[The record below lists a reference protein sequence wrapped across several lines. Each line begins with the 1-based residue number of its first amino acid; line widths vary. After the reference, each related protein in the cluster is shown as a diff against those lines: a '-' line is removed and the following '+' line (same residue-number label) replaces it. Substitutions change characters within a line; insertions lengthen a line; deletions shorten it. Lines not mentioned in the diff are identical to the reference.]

1 MADRTKSATAGG
13 LGRIAQELPT
23 DRLVSEAQNL
33 LGALGERALSMATD
47 KVGEATARLTDLV
60 DNDGSDGAKAGLRGA
75 KELAEGKSPLKAAVG
90 AGLTGVKEKVKGTLT
105 GGKGGGGGGGK
116 KQLKLTN
123 IVEDVDVGVP
133 LRVAYDQWT
142 QFGDFPGFMK
152 KVETVEQEEDEKL
165 NWKAQVFWSHRS
177 WQATIIEQVPD
188 ELILWESSGE
198 KGRVDGAVTFHEIT
212 PTLTKILVVLQYHP
226 QGLFERTG
234 NLWRAQGRRVRL
246 ELKHFR
252 RHVMTQTILQPD
264 EVEGWRGEI
273 RDGEVVKSH
282 EDALDEEE
290 RERDE
295 GGDEDEGGGDEEW
308 DEEGSQE
315 PEDAYDEYEDEEPE
329 EAENEEADEDEE
341 AMDEEADEDEENE
354 EEPYEDEDEDVDE
367 EAEDYEDEYD
377 TDSEDEEDEGD
388 EDEEDEEDGEYE
400 DETPKRHSR
409 RRAPARAR

>member
-1 MADRTKSATAGG
+1 MTDGTKSETTGG
-13 LGRIAQELPT
+13 LGRLAQELPT
-23 DRLVSEAQNL
+23 DRLMSEAQNL
-33 LGALGERALSMATD
+33 LSAFGERALSMATD
-47 KVGEATARLTDLV
+47 KVGEATSRLTDFV
-60 DNDGSDGAKAGLRGA
+60 DNNGSDGAQAGLEGA
-75 KELAEGKSPLKAAVG
+75 KDLAEGKSPLKAAVG
-90 AGLTGVKEKVKGTLT
+90 AGLTGVKEKVKGALT
-105 GGKGGGGGGGK
+105 GGGGGGGGK
-116 KQLKLTN
+116 RQLKLTN

-142 QFGDFPGFMK
+142 QFGDFPSFMK
-152 KVETVEQEEDEKL
+152 KVEAVEQEEDEKL
-165 NWKAQVFWSHRS
+165 KWKAQVFWSHRS

-188 ELILWESSGE
+188 ELIVWESSGE
-198 KGRVDGAVTFHEIT
+198 KGHVDGAVTFHEIT
-212 PTLTKILVVLQYHP
+212 PTLTRILVVLQYHP
-226 QGLFERTG
+226 QGFFERTG

-295 GGDEDEGGGDEEW
+295 GEGDEGERDESGGDDEEW

-315 PEDAYDEYEDEEPE
+315 PEDTDDEYEDEEPE
-329 EAENEEADEDEE
+329 EDEDEAVDEEDEDEEEADEDEE
-341 AMDEEADEDEENE
+341 G
-354 EEPYEDEDEDVDE
+354 DE
-367 EAEDYEDEYD
+367 EAEDYDDEYD
-377 TDSEDEEDEGD
+377 TDEDEDEDEYEQEDED
-388 EDEEDEEDGEYE
+388 EDEEYEEDEDEDE
-400 DETPKRHSR
+400 DETPARRSR